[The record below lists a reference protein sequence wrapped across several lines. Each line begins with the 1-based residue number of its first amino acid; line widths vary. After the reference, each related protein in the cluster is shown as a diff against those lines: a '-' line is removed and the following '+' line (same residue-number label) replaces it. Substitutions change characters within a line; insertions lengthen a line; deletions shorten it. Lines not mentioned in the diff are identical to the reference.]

1 MKMKGTLIIL
11 FSLLALDALA
21 GNPISLNERQ
31 RSMLGVQLETIESIE
46 HAWGLR
52 YPAKV
57 EVPNAQLRVLSTPF
71 AGMTEA
77 LLVAEGDSVIK
88 GQVVAI
94 IQSTELLE
102 KLGDYIDAQSQ
113 LNLVTSEYKR
123 DTNLSKDGII
133 SERRLL
139 ETRARYTQARTAA
152 DQARQILEYAGFDK
166 QSLASINKQ
175 RNLSSRLELRAT
187 QDGVVLK
194 QMVSPGEQLDALS
207 PVFRIARLSPLWLEI
222 HVPLEQVSAITPG
235 MNVRVVDPEI
245 SGKVLTIGRM
255 VHGTDQGVM
264 VRAEVADESGLL
276 RPGQFVQIEIAQDG
290 EGQRY
295 RIPRSALVRHE
306 GRSMI
311 FVEADESYVAKT
323 VEVVAEEASKFIIKG
338 DISPQDRIVVSGT
351 SALKSIWQEAA
362 E

>member
-1 MKMKGTLIIL
+1 MKGALIIL
-11 FSLLALDALA
+11 FLLLATDAFA
-21 GNPISLNERQ
+21 GSPISLNERQ
-31 RSMLGVQLETIESIE
+31 RSMLGVQLETIESID

-77 LLVAEGDSVIK
+77 LLVAEGDSVVK
-88 GQVVAI
+88 GQVVAV

-113 LNLVTSEYKR
+113 LNLAASEYKR
-123 DTNLSKDGII
+123 DTQLSKDGII

-166 QSLASINKQ
+166 QSLARINKQ
-175 RNLSSRLELRAT
+175 RSISSRLELRAT
-187 QDGVVLK
+187 QDGVVLE
-194 QMVSPGEQLDALS
+194 QMVSPGEQLDALA

-222 HVPLEQVSAITPG
+222 HVPLEQVSAIAPG
-235 MNVRVVDPEI
+235 KDVRVVDPAI
-245 SGKVLTIGRM
+245 PGKVLTIGRM
-255 VHGTDQGVM
+255 VHGADQGVL

-276 RPGQFVQIEIAQDG
+276 RPGQFVQIEIAQGG

-295 RIPRSALVRHE
+295 RIPRSALVRNE
-306 GRSMI
+306 GRAMV
-311 FVEADESYVAKT
+311 FVEVDDSYVAKT
-323 VEVVAEEASKFIIKG
+323 VEVIAEEASKFIIKG
-338 DISPQDRIVVSGT
+338 DLNPQDRIVVTGT
-351 SALKSIWQEAA
+351 SALKSIWLEAD